1 MGSWK
6 KTGVMFGALA
16 AAMVANGTALAE
28 PALLKAVP
36 PDYPR
41 AAERREIEGYVVVSI
56 NVDNAGAVTDVSV
69 VEADNPG
76 IFDSAAVRAVE
87 RWKFESGKPAEGIL
101 KKLQFNI
108 EA

>member
-1 MGSWK
+1 MGKWWK
-6 KTGVMFGALA
+6 TA
-16 AAMVANGTALAE
+16 AALSVLTAGFAVNGTASAE

-41 AAERREIEGYVVVSI
+41 AAERREIEGYVIVSI
-56 NVDNAGAVTDVSV
+56 DVDAEGKVTAVSV
-69 VEADNPG
+69 VESDNPG

-87 RWKFESGKPAEGIL
+87 RWKFEAGQAASGIT
-101 KKLQFNI
+101 KKLQFRL